1 MVNLMLQ
8 NFTVLKVS
16 ELTFCSF
23 NIYIYHDQW
32 KLHKIMEKNGCPTE
46 TQHKKIIFTTL
57 TLTLHANILVMVTKS
72 YVKMHSIKQQD
83 PQTEGSLK
91 KI

>member
-23 NIYIYHDQW
+23 NIYI
-32 KLHKIMEKNGCPTE
+32 MTNG
-46 TQHKKIIFTTL
+46 
-57 TLTLHANILVMVTKS
+57 NSTK
-72 YVKMHSIKQQD
+72 
-83 PQTEGSLK
+83 
-91 KI
+91 